1 MEQRDVRKW
10 LKMDHQAGI
19 DLATERLAGIIK
31 PTRLIHSDY
40 YSGDYGC
47 DVWLKPENLQVTGS
61 FKIRGAYNK
70 IASLEKSELKQGIV
84 SASAG
89 NHAQGVAFSAE
100 RRGTKATIVMPGI
113 TPLLKVEATKAYGAE
128 VVLYGDAYDESFE
141 KATELALQ
149 KGKSFIHPFDDY
161 QVICGQGTLAKEI
174 LEELPDTDEII
185 CPIGGG
191 GLISGILLYAKA
203 VNPNV
208 KIIGVIPEGSPAIQ
222 NSLLCGKVKCEQAIY
237 TCAEGVA
244 VKKPGALCFSI
255 IKQYLDELVTV
266 SECDIMDNI
275 LLMMEK
281 HKLVVEAAGVLAL
294 AGARKRARADRKLVC
309 LISGGN
315 IDTVTISSV
324 VNQGMISRGR
334 IMCFSVE
341 LPDKPGQL
349 VAVASLLAREGANV
363 IELDHNQFK
372 ALDRYSN
379 RVVLEVTVET
389 NGPEHIERVLNALAA
404 EKFPVMRIY

>member
-1 MEQRDVRKW
+1 MEQKEIKKY
-10 LKMDHQAGI
+10 LEQDHIKEISIA
-19 DLATERLAGIIK
+19 AERLKGVIK
-31 PTRLIHSDY
+31 STPLIKSEY
-40 YSGDYGC
+40 YSSDYGC
-47 DVWLKPENLQVTGS
+47 EIWMKPENMQLTGS

-70 IASLEKSELKQGIV
+70 IASLEKDKLKKGIV

-100 RRGTKATIVMPGI
+100 RKGTKATIVMPRT
-113 TPLLKVEATKAYGAE
+113 TPLLKVLATKAYGAE
-128 VVLYGDAYDESFE
+128 VELHGDSYDESFD
-141 KATELALQ
+141 KAMEIVSK
-149 KGKSFIHPFDDY
+149 KGKTFIHPFDDY
-161 QVICGQGTLAKEI
+161 QVICGQGTLAGEI
-174 LEELPDTDEII
+174 LSELPDADEII
-185 CPIGGG
+185 CPVGGG

-203 VNPNV
+203 VNPKI
-208 KIIGVIPEGSPAIQ
+208 KIIGVIPVGSPSVKK
-222 NSLLCGKVKCEQAIY
+222 SLETGKAVREDSIY

-244 VKKPGALCFSI
+244 VKKPGDLTFAI
-255 IKQYLDELVTV
+255 IKEYLDELVTV
-266 SECDIMDNI
+266 SERDIMENI

-281 HKLVVEAAGVLAL
+281 HKYVTEAAGVLPL
-294 AGARKRARADRKLVC
+294 AGARKRARADRKIVC

-324 VNQGMISRGR
+324 INQGMISRGR

-341 LPDKPGQL
+341 LPDRPGSL
-349 VAVASLLAREGANV
+349 VAVSLLLEREGANV

-389 NGPEHIERVLNALAA
+389 NGHEHIERVLAALKA
-404 EKFPVMRIY
+404 ENFPVKRIY

>member
-1 MEQRDVRKW
+1 MQQSEIKKW
-10 LKMDHQAGI
+10 LKLDHVAEI
-19 DLATERLAGIIK
+19 ERAAERLDGVIK
-31 PTRLIHSDY
+31 ATPLVKSDH
-40 YSGDYGC
+40 YSGEYGC
-47 DVWLKPENLQVTGS
+47 DIWLKPENLQVTGS

-70 IASLEKSELKQGIV
+70 IASLEKSDLKKGIV

-100 RRGTKATIVMPGI
+100 KKGTKATIVMPSV
-113 TPLLKVEATKAYGAE
+113 TPLLKVEATKSYGAE
-128 VVLYGDAYDESFE
+128 VLLFGDVYDESFE
-141 KATELALQ
+141 KAVELAGQ
-149 KGKSFIHPFDDY
+149 KGKPFIHPFDDY
-161 QVICGQGTLAKEI
+161 QVICGQGTIAKEI
-174 LEELPDTDEII
+174 LDELPGVDEII

-191 GLISGILLYAKA
+191 GLAAGLLLYAKA
-203 VNPNV
+203 VNPKV
-208 KIIGVIPEGSPAIQ
+208 RIVGVIPEGSPAMKS
-222 NSLLCGKVKCEQAIY
+222 SLENGKVKREQKIY

-244 VKKPGALCFSI
+244 VKQPGDLCFAV
-255 IKQYLDELVTV
+255 IKDYLDELVTV
-266 SECDIMDNI
+266 SERDIMENI

-281 HKLVVEAAGVLAL
+281 HKIVVEAAGVLPL
-294 AGARKRARADRKLVC
+294 AAMRKRARAGRKFVC

-324 VNQGMISRGR
+324 INQGMISRGR

-341 LPDKPGQL
+341 LPDKAGQL

-389 NGPEHIERVLNALAA
+389 NGHEHIDRILKALAA
-404 EKFPVMRIY
+404 ENFPVKRIY

>member
-1 MEQRDVRKW
+1 MRQSEIKKW
-10 LKMDHQAGI
+10 MKQDHVAEI
-19 DLATERLAGIIK
+19 DRAAERLGGVIK
-31 PTRLIHSDY
+31 ATPLVKSDY
-40 YSGDYGC
+40 YSGEYGC
-47 DVWLKPENLQVTGS
+47 EVWLKPENLQVTGS

-70 IASLEKSELKQGIV
+70 IASLDKSELKKGIV

-100 RRGTKATIVMPGI
+100 KKGTKATIVMPSV

-128 VVLYGDAYDESFE
+128 VVLYGDVYDESFE
-141 KATELALQ
+141 KAVELAGQ
-149 KGKSFIHPFDDY
+149 KGKPFIHPFDDY
-161 QVICGQGTLAKEI
+161 QVICGQGTIAKEI
-174 LEELPDTDEII
+174 LEELPDADEII

-191 GLISGILLYAKA
+191 GLVSGILLYAKA
-203 VNPNV
+203 VNPKV
-208 KIIGVIPEGSPAIQ
+208 RIVGVIPEGSPAIKS
-222 NSLLCGKVKCEQAIY
+222 SLESGKVKREQKIY

-244 VKKPGALCFSI
+244 VKQPGDLCFAV
-255 IKQYLDELVTV
+255 IKDHLDELVTV
-266 SECDIMDNI
+266 SERDIMENI

-281 HKLVVEAAGVLAL
+281 HKIVAEAAGVLPL
-294 AGARKRARADRKLVC
+294 AGLRKRARADRKFIC

-341 LPDKPGQL
+341 LPDKAGQL

-389 NGPEHIERVLNALAA
+389 NGHEHIDRILKALAA
-404 EKFPVMRIY
+404 ENFPVKRIY